1 MSVGHWIV
9 VIADLLFAGLNLSG
23 IVFDKKDRE
32 DPEFLAT
39 VIGVIVL
46 MLFNVAAIAVR

>member
-23 IVFDKKDRE
+23 IIFDKKDRG

-39 VIGVIVL
+39 VIVVIVL
-46 MLFNVAAIAVR
+46 MIFNVAAIAVR

>member
-9 VIADLLFAGLNLSG
+9 VTADFLFIGLNLSG
-23 IVFDKKDRE
+23 IIFDKKNRE

-39 VIGVIVL
+39 VIVIIVL